1 MIPEVF
7 DGTIVSVIVR
17 SAEASIDT
25 NRSSETSKSSTTK
38 EVFVVTLNDV
48 NTNRFVIYAAVGEL
62 MLKALHVETI
72 GDVLDGEE
80 IVHGLLLTAVNEN
93 DSILSS

>member
-1 MIPEVF
+1 
-7 DGTIVSVIVR
+7 
-17 SAEASIDT
+17 
-25 NRSSETSKSSTTK
+25 
-38 EVFVVTLNDV
+38 
-48 NTNRFVIYAAVGEL
+48 L

-72 GDVLDGEE
+72 CDVLDGEE